1 MRRCGRER
9 ERKRR
14 SGSMTDAVYGERWE
28 EERMH
33 RNRFLWWWVFSGGAG
48 FSESEGGRD
57 FGLTRYQKEKR
68 KKKSVQTLRA
78 DFLIGTP
85 KLRKGRAYFHR
96 FEKGR
101 ILHTHHN
108 RGNIQV
114 QTHQ

>member
-1 MRRCGRER
+1 VRRCGREG

-68 KKKSVQTLRA
+68 KKKKCSNVACGLSHRYPKATQRKSLFSQIRERENTA
-78 DFLIGTP
+78 YTP
-85 KLRKGRAYFHR
+85 
-96 FEKGR
+96 
-101 ILHTHHN
+101 
-108 RGNIQV
+108 
-114 QTHQ
+114 